1 MSRAVRIQSSI
12 FAFVFALTGYSVAEA
27 EQGQIV
33 TKHFE
38 IAYEDVSEDSARIV
52 SVVAEKAVDDVT
64 RYLGIDYSGRISLTI
79 NKGIKRPRSRPK
91 SLGGKDLMEIPANRI
106 EPPPPPDKG
115 TGPSGGARRQKG
127 GPTLWHGVT
136 NVVAWSGHP
145 EREWGRFLSEALG
158 VYMQD
163 KFGGKRAMADLENQF
178 GSKDPRRWRQVWYP
192 TFGAPLHEAPVKI
205 LRRLKKLGV
214 SELLPMETAKE
225 VVNDP
230 KSTPKRLLAWAQAG
244 SFVRYL
250 IEENPRTR
258 GIERYLKWHGGSSF
272 EEAYGVPMEQIE
284 AEWRNFV
291 GQLAG

>member
-1 MSRAVRIQSSI
+1 M
-12 FAFVFALTGYSVAEA
+12 A

-38 IAYEDVSEDSARIV
+38 IAYEDISEESARIV

-64 RYLGIDYSGRISLTI
+64 RQLGIDYSGRISLTI
-79 NKGIKRPRSRPK
+79 SKKFKRPRSRPK
-91 SLGGKDLMEIPANRI
+91 SLAGKDLMEIPASRI
-106 EPPPPPDKG
+106 ETPSLPDKG
-115 TGPSGGARRQKG
+115 TGPSGRTRRLPG

-158 VYMQD
+158 VHMQD
-163 KFGGKRAMADLENQF
+163 KFGGKRATAYLESQF
-178 GSKDPRRWRQVWYP
+178 DGKDPRRWRLVWYP
-192 TFGAPLHEAPVKI
+192 TFGADLYGAPVKI
-205 LRRLKKLGV
+205 LQRLKNLGV
-214 SELLPMETAKE
+214 DELLSMEAARE

-230 KSTPKRLLAWAQAG
+230 KSTPKRRLAWVQAG

-272 EEAYGVPMEQIE
+272 EEAYGVPMKQIE

-291 GQLAG
+291 VQMAG